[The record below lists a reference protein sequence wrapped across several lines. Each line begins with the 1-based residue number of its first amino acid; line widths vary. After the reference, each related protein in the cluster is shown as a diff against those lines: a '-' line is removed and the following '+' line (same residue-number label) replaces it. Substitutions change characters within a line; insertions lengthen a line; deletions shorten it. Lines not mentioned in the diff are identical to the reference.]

1 MDQGFPN
8 RYKGWGKGKF
18 CWGTFLLGCGNLR
31 TSDFDESNLF
41 QS

>member
-18 CWGTFLLGCGNLR
+18 CWGNFFIELWE
-31 TSDFDESNLF
+31 FKDE
-41 QS
+41 